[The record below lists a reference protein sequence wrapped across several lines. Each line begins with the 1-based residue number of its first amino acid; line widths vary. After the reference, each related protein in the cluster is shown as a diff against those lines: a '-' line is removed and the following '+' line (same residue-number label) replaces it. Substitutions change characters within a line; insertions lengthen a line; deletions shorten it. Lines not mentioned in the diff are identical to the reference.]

1 MKTMRKLCYAGVVA
15 AISVTA
21 LPNLASAQNAMTI
34 EEVVVTA
41 RKKEEKLQD
50 IPMTV
55 SALTTEDIDNRSIQS
70 IDDIARFAPGLSFS
84 KAFGRATDRPVIR
97 GLGNVLAGVQFGVE
111 AGAAYF
117 VDGVY
122 YPGDIQGI
130 DLANLVRVEVIKG
143 PQSALYGRNTYS
155 GAINFITRD
164 PSDEFSGGVRII
176 AAEDGEQDVRFNV
189 SGPIIDN
196 ILSGSLSVR
205 TYQFDGQWTNTVTNK
220 TIGDEST
227 DSASL
232 ALNWTPND
240 KLSIKLR
247 ASTQEDDDGTRPLFL
262 QSAADNNC
270 EPGYRSLAYWPAS
283 LSSNNNQY
291 YCGAIKPGTIA
302 LNDLADA
309 DGVPNAVAGVPVNSF
324 LPSGTTFFGEPY
336 ALNDGTAFDGV
347 ERDLNLFSLAASYE
361 LNSGHVLSLSTSM
374 RDEEL
379 RTGSDSD
386 HSSINFKFA
395 PTPFNAGQEA
405 FFGNSTWNDVED
417 NSFEV
422 RLESPA
428 DAQVSWLVGA
438 FYYNQDKDTLDI
450 TFANQAGLLDSQQEV
465 TNKAFFASADF
476 DLNDKMSVT
485 IEARYQEEE
494 KSYTEWAVDI
504 AGNSTTR
511 QGFDDASTWYS
522 FTPRITLDYR
532 LSDDVMLYAI
542 YAEGVKPG
550 GFNGDTGAAVGSPGY
565 LQEESSNYEFG
576 LKSSLFDGRVLAN
589 ASVFFIDATDIQL
602 TTGVAT
608 PTGAVNSIATNQGEG
623 EVFGVE
629 LDLKARLTDS
639 LTAGFN
645 YALADSEFT
654 SGCDDFEWV
663 LTSGGG
669 KWQGSE
675 AASTNY
681 TGNGTCSIKG
691 NQFPLSSKHQASAFI
706 DFETPIGQGGMSF
719 FANADVSYES
729 KKYVQVHNRAYSPE
743 ATLVGARLGIRG
755 DNWSITAFGK
765 NLTDEDAVPM
775 TTRWLQVPYF
785 TFASV
790 AVGSNIP
797 GADTGTP
804 RAFFGALRRE
814 RQLGLELT
822 YNF

>member
-1 MKTMRKLCYAGVVA
+1 MNTMRKLCYAGVVSVLA
-15 AISVTA
+15 AGAIS
-21 LPNLASAQNAMTI
+21 PLAVAQNSMTI

-50 IPMTV
+50 IPMAV
-55 SALTTEDIDNRSIQS
+55 SAVTTEDIENRSIQS

-130 DLANLVRVEVIKG
+130 DLANLARVEVIKG

-155 GAINFITRD
+155 GAINFITKD
-164 PSDEFSGGVRII
+164 PSDEFSGSLRMT
-176 AAEDGEQDVRFNV
+176 AAEDGEQDVRLSV

-196 ILSGSLSVR
+196 VLSGSLSVR
-205 TYQFDGQWTNTVTNK
+205 SYEFDGQWTNTVTNQD
-220 TIGDEST
+220 IGDEST
-227 DSASL
+227 DSLSVS
-232 ALNWTPND
+232 LNWTPSE
-240 KLSIKLR
+240 KLSVKFR

-270 EPGYRSLAYWPAS
+270 EPGFRSLAYWPAS
-283 LSSNNNQY
+283 LSSNDNQY
-291 YCGAIKPGTIA
+291 FCGAIKPGVIA
-302 LNDLADA
+302 LNDKADA

-324 LPSGTTFFGEPY
+324 LPAGTTFFGVPY
-336 ALNDGTAFDGV
+336 AVNDGTAFDGV
-347 ERDLNLFSLAASYE
+347 ERDLNLFSIAADYE
-361 LNSGHVLSLSTSM
+361 LDSGHTLSIATAF

-395 PTPFNAGQEA
+395 PNPFNAGEEA

-417 NSFEV
+417 SSIEV
-422 RLESPA
+422 RLESPS
-428 DAQVSWLVGA
+428 DQPITWLVGA
-438 FYYNQDKDTLDI
+438 FHYTQEKDTLDI
-450 TFANQAGLLDSQQEV
+450 TFANQAGLIDSQEEI
-465 TNKAFFASADF
+465 TNQALFGSVGF
-476 DLNDKMSVT
+476 DLSEKMTLS

-494 KSYTEWAVDI
+494 KTYTEWAVNI
-504 AGNSTTR
+504 AGNSTTK
-511 QGFDDASTWYS
+511 QGFNETGTWYS
-522 FTPRITLDYR
+522 FTPRITLDYQM
-532 LSDDVMLYAI
+532 SDDTMLYAI
-542 YAEGVKPG
+542 YTEGVKPG
-550 GFNGDTGAAVGSPGY
+550 GFNGDTGASVGKPGY
-565 LQEESSNYEFG
+565 LQEESKNLEFG
-576 LKSSLFDGRVLAN
+576 VKSTLMGGRVLAN
-589 ASVFFIDATDIQL
+589 ASVFFIDASDIQL

-608 PTGAVNSIATNQGEG
+608 PTGAVNSVATNQGEG
-623 EVFGVE
+623 EVFGIE
-629 LDLKARLTDS
+629 LDVKARLTDN

-654 SGCDDFEWV
+654 AGCDDFEWV

-669 KWQGSE
+669 RWAGSE
-675 AASTNY
+675 AASSDY
-681 TGNGTCSIKG
+681 TGKGTCSIKG

-706 DFETPIGQGGMSF
+706 DFERAIGQGGMSF

-743 ATLVGARLGIRG
+743 ATLVGARIGVRG
-755 DNWSITAFGK
+755 DNWSVSAFGK

-785 TFASV
+785 SFASL
-790 AVGSNIP
+790 AVGANIP

-814 RQLGLELT
+814 RQIGVELT